1 MEQNINVQI
10 LREAWEGEVP
20 CRFSLNVRD
29 LANKETPPP
38 FFCLLHRT
46 TYFPLIFR
54 KLVDHFESYISATC
68 TENEIW
74 ISYEKTALKWNYP
87 VGVLMDQ
94 LFGTDKALPIYLEV
108 NFGRYPPELMKYE
121 GLKSIRINYA
131 YSLKES
137 SALLMGSAKPIMDM
151 TKEQEDELWLNGLH
165 GNVLK
170 YLENSPFVNYTDPSV
185 IRYLPVRFLSNNS
198 TIWRTKPVPALKEG
212 NELWMLGDAIRM
224 LPAEYQ
230 GDTVVIQGISIP
242 LNTPLHYLW
251 LTLRHPDNF
260 LYVVIRF

>member
-29 LANKETPPP
+29 LANRETPPA

-46 TYFPLIFR
+46 SYFPMIYS
-54 KLVDHFESYISATC
+54 KLVEHFESYISATC

-74 ISYEKTALKWNYP
+74 ISYERTALKWNYP
-87 VGVLMDQ
+87 VGGLIDQ
-94 LFGTDKALPIYLEV
+94 LYGTEKVLPIYLEV
-108 NFGRYPPELMKYE
+108 NFGRYPPELIKYE
-121 GLKSIRINYA
+121 GPKSIRINFA

-137 SALLMGSAKPIMDM
+137 SALMIGSAKPVMDM
-151 TKEQEDELWLNGLH
+151 TKEQEDELWMSGLR
-165 GNVLK
+165 GDVIK
-170 YLENSPFVNYTDPSV
+170 YLENSPFLSYTDPAA
-185 IRYLPVRFLSNNS
+185 IRYLPVRFLSNNT
-198 TIWRTKPVPALKEG
+198 TIWRTKPLTPVKQD
-212 NELWMLGDAIRM
+212 NELMTLADAIRM
-224 LPAEYQ
+224 LPNEYQ
-230 GDTVVIQGISIP
+230 GENVVIQGVSIP
-242 LNTPLHYLW
+242 LNTPMHYLW